1 MHGPWSVNDL
11 KRGLWGKSPR
21 DLGSPH
27 LHHRGQMPGSGIDEL
42 PQGYHLG
49 TPSLH
54 PNKYNQGVTVN
65 MRQSDREL
73 HWWYRAQEMG
83 AR

>member
-1 MHGPWSVNDL
+1 
-11 KRGLWGKSPR
+11 
-21 DLGSPH
+21 
-27 LHHRGQMPGSGIDEL
+27 MPGSGIDEL
-42 PQGYHLG
+42 PQEYHLG

-54 PNKYNQGVTVN
+54 SNKYNQGVTAS

-83 AR
+83 ALSIE